1 MAYAV
6 REGDPTTSGGV
17 VLRTSGE
24 RVQGLGRLARMG
36 DAVWC
41 AACRQVG
48 FIAQGN
54 PTLINEYIAVAT
66 EGHQVRCACTPQSNR
81 LIATQQVLGADMEA
95 TIDIPAELTERATL
109 MVENINRG
117 MKQACQP

>member
-24 RVQGLGRLARMG
+24 QVEGLGRLARMG

-41 AACRQVG
+41 ATCRQVG
-48 FIAQGN
+48 FVAQGN
-54 PTLINEYIAVAT
+54 PTLVNEYIAVAT
-66 EGHQVRCACTPQSNR
+66 EGHQVRCACTPGDNR
-81 LIATQQVLGADMEA
+81 LIATQQLLVADMEA
-95 TIDIPAELTERATL
+95 TINIPDDQAEQATL
-109 MVENINRG
+109 MVEHINQG

>member
-24 RVQGLGRLARMG
+24 QVEGLGRLARMG

-48 FIAQGN
+48 FVAQGN
-54 PTLINEYIAVAT
+54 PTLVNEYIAVAT
-66 EGHQVRCACTPQSNR
+66 EGHQVRCACTPGNNR
-81 LIATQQVLGADMEA
+81 LIATQQLLVADMEA
-95 TIDIPAELTERATL
+95 TINIPDDQAEQATL
-109 MVENINRG
+109 MVEHINQG
-117 MKQACQP
+117 IKQACQP

>member
-1 MAYAV
+1 MVYAV
-6 REGDPTTSGGV
+6 REGDPTTRGGV

-24 RVQGLGRLARMG
+24 QVESLGRLARMG

-41 AACRQVG
+41 AGCRQVG

-66 EGHQVRCACTPQSNR
+66 EGHQVQCACTPGSNR
-81 LIATQQVLGADMEA
+81 LIATQQELAADMEA
-95 TIDIPAELTERATL
+95 TIDIPADQSERAL
-109 MVENINRG
+109 VMVGHLNQG

>member
-24 RVQGLGRLARMG
+24 QVEGLGRLARMG

-48 FIAQGN
+48 LIAQGN
-54 PTLINEYIAVAT
+54 PTLVNEYIAVAT
-66 EGHQVRCACTPQSNR
+66 ESHQVRCACTPGSNR
-81 LIATQQVLGADMEA
+81 LIATQQVLAADMEA
-95 TIDIPAELTERATL
+95 TIDIPDDQSERATF
-109 MVENINRG
+109 MVEQINQSL
-117 MKQACQP
+117 KQVCQP

>member
-24 RVQGLGRLARMG
+24 QVEGLGRLARMG

-41 AACRQVG
+41 AACSQVG
-48 FIAQGN
+48 FVAQGN
-54 PTLINEYIAVAT
+54 PTLVNEYIAVAT
-66 EGHQVRCACTPQSNR
+66 EGHQVRCACTPGDNR
-81 LIATQQVLGADMEA
+81 LIATQQLLVADMEA
-95 TIDIPAELTERATL
+95 TINIPDDQAEQATL
-109 MVENINRG
+109 MVEHINQG